1 MPSKQPEA
9 DLRAYIVSR
18 LPAEAAQQL
27 NDDTELFQ
35 LLDSVDMV
43 RIVAVLEDVFDVM
56 LDDFELI
63 PQNLSTIRRL
73 LAVARSKQGGQ

>member
-9 DLRAYIVSR
+9 DLREYIASR
-18 LPAEAAQQL
+18 LPTEAAKQL
-27 NDDTELFQ
+27 NDDTELFH

-56 LDDFELI
+56 LDDFELV
-63 PQNLSTIRRL
+63 PQNLATIRRL
-73 LAVARSKQGGQ
+73 LAVARGKQGGA